1 MFDIFC
7 AMLIARRLFLI
18 ISQFILSYYCL
29 IQEIFLDH
37 VKGSALG
44 VMELKRYIWDNFYSQ
59 MFVLKLEAERPK
71 KLKYRYF

>member
-1 MFDIFC
+1 MFHIFC

-29 IQEIFLDH
+29 IQDIFLDH

-44 VMELKRYIWDNFYSQ
+44 VMELKQYI
-59 MFVLKLEAERPK
+59 
-71 KLKYRYF
+71 